1 MKKTLFVKF
10 LFLLLC
16 GSVLTTA
23 GCKDYDDDID
33 ALRNDVED
41 LKGAVV
47 ELNGFENRIAALER
61 TQAAFEA
68 IDFSGFAKKSD
79 ISSLQTQ
86 IEGCVKDSD
95 LAAKIVAA
103 IESSLAD
110 GALQENLNSL
120 KSGILEEIAGIY
132 ATQETLESVQ
142 ETLENMIELKKDAAG
157 FSLEVTQEDFGERGF
172 GLGSQVSQIETAAS
186 QWIADA
192 IKAELETAGSSINKW
207 LGDELAVYMD
217 QMTLG
222 DNLLG
227 QVSTQAIASVME
239 ELDKEASALTEKIQG
254 LIRENN
260 GSLVISKDQLDQEFQ
275 NYLATLEANVGL
287 LGSRIQSIVYLPDY
301 VDGLIYFGNG
311 EQYIVL
317 SRENEVTHETEYR
330 NLYLRPSE
338 EGEQIATLRFRMTPA
353 RAVKKYAN
361 TEAMS
366 LITEEVGTRAAAG
379 FTIEEIKDIDE
390 TTGEFTIVA
399 TTDYDYVSAEKA
411 GKTQMVALHVDGSA
425 LSEGESNDFETD
437 FTSAFI
443 GTAYAKAGIQ
453 IPVTN
458 FVLARADAENEGEYV
473 EYTDEVTTEVKYTD
487 KEVHGVLAGY
497 TVMYKDGETILPLA
511 EAACRS

>member
-142 ETLENMIELKKDAAG
+142 ETLENMIEL
-157 FSLEVTQEDFGERGF
+157 
-172 GLGSQVSQIETAAS
+172 
-186 QWIADA
+186 
-192 IKAELETAGSSINKW
+192 
-207 LGDELAVYMD
+207 
-217 QMTLG
+217 
-222 DNLLG
+222 
-227 QVSTQAIASVME
+227 
-239 ELDKEASALTEKIQG
+239 
-254 LIRENN
+254 
-260 GSLVISKDQLDQEFQ
+260 
-275 NYLATLEANVGL
+275 
-287 LGSRIQSIVYLPDY
+287 
-301 VDGLIYFGNG
+301 
-311 EQYIVL
+311 
-317 SRENEVTHETEYR
+317 
-330 NLYLRPSE
+330 
-338 EGEQIATLRFRMTPA
+338 
-353 RAVKKYAN
+353 
-361 TEAMS
+361 
-366 LITEEVGTRAAAG
+366 
-379 FTIEEIKDIDE
+379 
-390 TTGEFTIVA
+390 TT
-399 TTDYDYVSAEKA
+399 
-411 GKTQMVALHVDGSA
+411 
-425 LSEGESNDFETD
+425 
-437 FTSAFI
+437 
-443 GTAYAKAGIQ
+443 
-453 IPVTN
+453 
-458 FVLARADAENEGEYV
+458 
-473 EYTDEVTTEVKYTD
+473 
-487 KEVHGVLAGY
+487 VH
-497 TVMYKDGETILPLA
+497 
-511 EAACRS
+511 